1 MISVLFETH
10 HLYYYPNFLP
20 IINEMKRRGNYS
32 ISMSIPKTINDR
44 ERINLKKV
52 SETENIEFIDGSN
65 ESSRQNELQ
74 KRQFDVVIVGVPG
87 MLEKVASKNALAI
100 MVYHGIGL
108 KQSYYKDVSSRINI
122 RAVESEMRYKELKLK
137 GEKNLLLT
145 GYTKIDPLF
154 KEKSKLKLIDLEA
167 LDLDPNKKTIL
178 YAPTFYPS
186 SADKLLPY
194 LPKLSKNY
202 NLIIKLH
209 GFSWSQKRYK
219 HHSMIAKKISGKG
232 IYLAPEEDYNIVPYY
247 SISDAMISDIS
258 STLFE
263 YLSLNRPIFQT
274 TFFTPR
280 LKHLIFNSRLRNR
293 LDLDR
298 SEQINFTYV
307 IEKPDQIFS
316 IVEKVLSEK
325 DTLSYQRQQALK
337 EFLYITDGKASFR
350 LIDAIEEKLE

>member
-10 HLYYYPNFLP
+10 HLYYFPNFLP
-20 IINEMKRRGNYS
+20 IIDEMKRRGNYS
-32 ISMSIPKTINDR
+32 LSISIPKTINDR
-44 ERINLKKV
+44 ERFNLKKV
-52 SETENIEFIDGSN
+52 SKKENIEFIDGSN
-65 ESSRQNELQ
+65 EKNRQNELQ
-74 KRQFDVVIVGVPG
+74 KRKFDVVVVGVPG
-87 MLEKVASKNALAI
+87 MLEKVASKNTLAI

-108 KQSYYKDVSSRINI
+108 KQSYYKDISSRINI
-122 RAVESEMRYKELKLK
+122 RAIESEIRYKELKSK

-154 KEKSKLKLIDLEA
+154 KEKSKLKLIDLEE
-167 LDLDPNKKTIL
+167 LDLEPHRKTIL

-194 LPKLSKNY
+194 FSELSKKY

-219 HHSMIAKKISGKG
+219 HHSMIAQKISGKG
-232 IYLAPEEDYNIVPYY
+232 IYLVPEEDCNIVPYY

-280 LKHLIFNSRLRNR
+280 LKHLIFSSRLTKR

-298 SEQINFTYV
+298 SEEINFTYI
-307 IEKPDQIFS
+307 IESPDQIFS
-316 IVEKVLSEK
+316 IIEKVLSEK
-325 DTLSYQRQQALK
+325 DTLSFHRQQALK
-337 EFLYITDGKASFR
+337 EFLYKTDGKASCR
-350 LIDAIEEKLE
+350 LIDAIEEKLK